1 MHKALKT
8 GLIIILLAA
17 LLSTLS
23 YCSAPYDTET
33 AHVVNVKKTVTGSGF
48 LLRRETIVKGTT
60 NGVFETLAKDG
71 ARVSRGSTVGVV
83 ISGNLD
89 KALSE
94 ELEEVTRRIEE
105 IKQSGSILDI
115 YSSDEARI
123 FSAMKDITST
133 IRQKV
138 QEEDFVSAG
147 ESTLQL
153 SALVQKKNSS
163 ENMTSADKLLVSLQ
177 EEKYNLEQQLGGIR
191 EEVLA
196 PASGYFYTNLDGLE
210 GLGNEKDISALTT
223 TDINGFSQ
231 TLKEFDP
238 KSGAVAKITDTYT
251 WYLAA
256 SIPLEEAQLF
266 KKGQSVT
273 VSIDESPSVK
283 ASILAI
289 NTDATNEAALI
300 LKCDRNIV
308 GIYEKRTAEFEI
320 CLEEYSGLYV
330 PSAAIRVV
338 DDITGVYVMNKNQSV
353 SFKCVDILLSEDN
366 YYIVKNKYE
375 PPEGSPYAPLKVY
388 DNILVNPEAVNSNAI
403 EE

>member
-33 AHVVNVKKTVTGSGF
+33 AHVVTVKKTVTGSGF
-48 LLRRETIVKGTT
+48 LLRKETLVQSQT

-71 ARVSRGSTVGVV
+71 ARVSRGSSVGVI

-89 KALSE
+89 AALSK

-123 FSAMKDITST
+123 FSAMKDIAST

-138 QEEDFVSAG
+138 REEDFVSAG
-147 ESTLQL
+147 ESTLSL
-153 SALVQKKNSS
+153 SALIQKKNSN
-163 ENMTSADKLLVSLQ
+163 ENMTSADKLLVSLE

-196 PASGYFYTNLDGLE
+196 PASGYFYTTLDGLE
-210 GLGNEKDISALTT
+210 GVGNEKDIAALTT

-231 TLKEFDP
+231 TLREFDAQGSAP
-238 KSGAVAKITDTYT
+238 AKITDTYV

-256 SIPLEEAQLF
+256 AVPLEEAQLF
-266 KKGQSVT
+266 KEGQEVT
-273 VSIDESPSVK
+273 VSVDESPAVK
-283 ASILAI
+283 ASILAVNKD
-289 NTDATNEAALI
+289 NTGEAALI

-330 PSAAIRVV
+330 PSAAIRVI
-338 DDITGVYVMNKNQSV
+338 DDITGVYVMTKNQSV
-353 SFKCVDILLSEDN
+353 SFKCVDILLNEDN

-375 PPEGSPYAPLKVY
+375 PPEGSPYAALKVY
-388 DNILVNPEAVNSNAI
+388 DNILVNPEAVNDDAI
-403 EE
+403 KE

>member
-8 GLIIILLAA
+8 GLIIIILAA

-33 AHVVNVKKTVTGSGF
+33 AHVVTVKKTVTGSGF
-48 LLRRETIVKGTT
+48 LLRRETLVKSQT

-71 ARVSRGSTVGVV
+71 ARVSRGSSVGVI

-89 KALSE
+89 AALSR
-94 ELEEVTRRIEE
+94 ELEDVTRRIEE
-105 IKQSGSILDI
+105 IQQSGSILDI

-138 QEEDFVSAG
+138 REEDFISAG
-147 ESTLQL
+147 ESTLSL
-153 SALVQKKNSS
+153 SALVQKKNSN

-196 PASGYFYTNLDGLE
+196 PASGYFYTTLDGLE
-210 GLGNEKDISALTT
+210 QIGSEKDIAALSTS
-223 TDINGFSQ
+223 DINGFSQ

-238 KSGAVAKITDTYT
+238 KEGAAAKITDTYA

-256 SIPLEEAQLF
+256 AVPLEEAELF
-266 KKGQSVT
+266 KAGQEVT
-273 VSIDESPSVK
+273 VSIDESPAVK
-283 ASILAI
+283 ASVLAV
-289 NTDATNEAALI
+289 NKDTTAEAALI

-338 DDITGVYVMNKNQSV
+338 DDVTGVYVMTKNQSV
-353 SFKCVDILLSEDN
+353 SFKCVDIILGEDN

-375 PPEGSPYAPLKVY
+375 PPEGTPYAPLKVY
-388 DNILVNPEAVNSNAI
+388 DNILVNPEAVRDDAI
-403 EE
+403 KE